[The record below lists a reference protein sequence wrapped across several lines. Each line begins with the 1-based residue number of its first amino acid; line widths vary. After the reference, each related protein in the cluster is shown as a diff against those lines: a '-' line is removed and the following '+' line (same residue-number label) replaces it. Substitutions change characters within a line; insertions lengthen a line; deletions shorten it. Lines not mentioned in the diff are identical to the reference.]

1 VVSAVCSADDPYAA
15 AKELVDTWQQA

>member
-1 VVSAVCSADDPYAA
+1 VSAVCSADDPYAA